1 MYVRKYVT
9 EFSFIIHLLRRKQIN
24 ILLTK
29 WMPYSFLSGIMYSRK
44 TLIVKQ
50 LRYYNVITDNITR
63 YGIFGTKLK
72 V

>member
-9 EFSFIIHLLRRKQIN
+9 EFSFIIHLSRRKQIN